1 MYQLVLSEIR
11 PGVRLAEIEAKLREL
26 ARSRG
31 ADPSPA
37 WALAHI
43 GLQIRDD
50 IPLETVL
57 QPNMTLVN
65 HPYTHYGNGE
75 YGGHTIGTTVVVTQ
89 EGCRVLNRTS
99 MEIHVVGV

>member
-1 MYQLVLSEIR
+1 MA
-11 PGVRLAEIEAKLREL
+11 VRHA
-26 ARSRG
+26 S
-31 ADPSPA
+31 
-37 WALAHI
+37 
-43 GLQIRDD
+43 D

-89 EGCRVLNRTS
+89 EGCRVLNRTA
-99 MEIHVVGV
+99 MEIHVVDV